1 MDTILSNLL
10 LISRAVSSTTSIGRS
25 SLSVAKK
32 ELPFLP
38 TKSSLNRFRTGSF
51 IGKLGRHVFGHNLLH
66 RVLGT
71 QIALAAVAT
80 NLISGNPASALNQA
94 IAVEP
99 IALKAEN
106 VSFITELGVQSPL
119 SNLKINQ
126 GYRFYHPGLDLEGS
140 TGEPVKPVMDGRVS
154 EAGYSRL
161 GYGNTVVVDHG
172 NGITSLYAHLSKIEV
187 KVGEKVSMDTEIGKV
202 GSTGRSTGSHLHL
215 EVREEGRAVNPLT
228 ILPRL

>member
-1 MDTILSNLL
+1 MDTFLSNLL
-10 LISRAVSSTTSIGRS
+10 LVSRANAKTSFKRS
-25 SLSVAKK
+25 SLFVAKR
-32 ELPFLP
+32 ELPFFP
-38 TKSSLNRFRTGSF
+38 TKSSLNRFKSGSF
-51 IGKLGRHVFGHNLLH
+51 LGKIGRHVFGHNLLH

-80 NLISGNPASALNQA
+80 NLISGNPAASLNQA
-94 IAVEP
+94 TPVEP
-99 IALKAEN
+99 IALRAEN

-161 GYGNTVVVDHG
+161 GYGNTVVIDHG

-187 KVGEKVSMDTEIGKV
+187 EVGDKVSMGTEIGKV

-228 ILPRL
+228 ILPK